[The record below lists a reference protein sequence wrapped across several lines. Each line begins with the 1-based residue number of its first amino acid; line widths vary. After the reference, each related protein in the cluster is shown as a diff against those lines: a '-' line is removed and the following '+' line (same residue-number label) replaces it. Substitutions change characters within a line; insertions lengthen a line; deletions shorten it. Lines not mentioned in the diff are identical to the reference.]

1 MAEHETRASEAQA
14 RESRSTAREAA
25 ARRGSEPPAEN
36 RVFDAGAEMARHA
49 TEAGAQTARDLT
61 RASAETGRR
70 MAETGS
76 RAMNRGADLWRES
89 LFPLSAFSDRMNH
102 LVTEFWRTALPGM
115 AIPSLSPLGSPGGKM
130 MQTLGV
136 PCADLHETPDSYYIS
151 VELAGIQPQ
160 DVEVMV
166 EDDSLL
172 IRGEKRDV
180 HREEQGG
187 FRVNERR
194 FGRFERRFQLPRDAN
209 REGIE
214 ADFHDGLLEI
224 RLVRRPEHEH
234 GRRRIEV
241 RHNGA
246 GRARRD
252 ERSGGPETG
261 GRAGQR
267 GETGQARP

>member
-14 RESRSTAREAA
+14 RASRSTAREVAP
-25 ARRGSEPPAEN
+25 RGGSELSAEN

-49 TEAGAQTARDLT
+49 TEAGAQTTRDLT
-61 RASAETGRR
+61 RVSAETGRR

-76 RAMNRGADLWRES
+76 RAMNRGADLWRQS
-89 LFPLSAFSDRMNH
+89 LLPLGAFSDQMNH
-102 LVTEFWRTALPGM
+102 LVTEFWQAALPGM
-115 AIPSLSPLGSPGGKM
+115 ATPSLSPLGSPGGAI

-136 PCADLHETPDSYYIS
+136 PCADLHETPDSYFIS

-166 EDDSLL
+166 EDDGLL
-172 IRGEKRDV
+172 VRGEKRDV

-187 FRVNERR
+187 FRLCERR
-194 FGRFERRFQLPRDAN
+194 FGHFERRFRLPRDVN

-224 RLVRRPEHEH
+224 RLERRPEHER

-241 RHNGA
+241 RHDGA
-246 GRARRD
+246 GRERRD
-252 ERSGGPETG
+252 ERRGAPETG

-267 GETGQARP
+267 GDTGHARP